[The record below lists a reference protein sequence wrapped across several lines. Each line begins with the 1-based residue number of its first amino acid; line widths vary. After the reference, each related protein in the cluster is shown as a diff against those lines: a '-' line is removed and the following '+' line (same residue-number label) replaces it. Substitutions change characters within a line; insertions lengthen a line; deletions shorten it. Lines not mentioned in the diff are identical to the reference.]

1 MKKLIA
7 AGAAGAAAALAGVVA
22 ARTLAFK
29 PRAEE
34 RPAPDAAG
42 VDEKKVV
49 DDLAAMIRC
58 RTVSNLDHSLEDEA
72 EFEKFR
78 ALLRERFP
86 LLHER
91 CAPERIGRCGLLFTW
106 KGKSG
111 ETPSV
116 LMAHYDVV
124 PADEAN
130 WSRPPFDGV
139 IEDLSL
145 IHI

>member
-78 ALLRERFP
+78 ALLRDRFTI
-86 LLHER
+86 L
-91 CAPERIGRCGLLFTW
+91 
-106 KGKSG
+106 K
-111 ETPSV
+111 
-116 LMAHYDVV
+116 
-124 PADEAN
+124 
-130 WSRPPFDGV
+130 
-139 IEDLSL
+139 
-145 IHI
+145 